1 MREIP
6 LTHGK
11 VALVDD
17 SDHEW
22 LAQKKW
28 CYYKSSQY
36 TGYAVSSD
44 CSGGRRKLLYMHR
57 EIVKPGTG
65 LEVDHINHDGLDNR
79 RANLRAVTHS
89 ENLLNQRGRKTK
101 QSRPAG
107 QCYIRVLEK
116 NNLTVYLLER
126 EASQM

>member
-6 LTHGK
+6 LTNGK

-17 SDHEW
+17 SDYEW
-22 LAQKKW
+22 LAQRKW
-28 CYYKSSQY
+28 SYQKGSKY
-36 TGYAVSSD
+36 TGYAVRTDYSAERPKTLS
-44 CSGGRRKLLYMHR
+44 MHG
-57 EIVKPGTG
+57 EIVKPAAG

-89 ENLLNQRGRKTK
+89 ENMRNQRGYRIKKT
-101 QSRPAG
+101 RPASR
-107 QCYIRVLEK
+107 YDIRVLEE

-126 EASQM
+126 EAS